1 MTDFKGFQ
9 GAAKKLDDI
18 DLPRIGHEIGV
29 GEDELHAFIDTESRG
44 KGFDRQGRPV
54 MLFEPHVFWRNLRDR
69 DQVKAE
75 RAGLAYRKWKPGNY
89 PRDSYPRLIKAM
101 AINETAALKACSWG
115 MTQVLG
121 ENHKMVGYSTVQ
133 AMVLAM
139 MADEENHIEAMVEYV
154 ISAGIDDEMRDLAA
168 LTRPTR
174 PSDCVGIVSVY
185 NGPGYK
191 KNNYHVNFANA
202 HNKWRGIKDT
212 PWTPEMD
219 EEPPALAPAPVTRA
233 IPSNPVSAAPVPP
246 RRPEKTVTT
255 ATGVG
260 AAAVGGAAVA
270 VTSGD
275 MQLGVGL
282 VVFAI
287 AVVAVGLVAYRII
300 KRRRSK

>member
-29 GEDELHAFIDTESRG
+29 GEDELHAFMDVESAG
-44 KGFDRQGRPV
+44 SGFDKKKRPK
-54 MLFEPHVFWRNLRDR
+54 MLFEPHVFFRNLSGKRRDEA
-69 DQVKAE
+69 VA
-75 RAGLAYRKWKPGNY
+75 AGLAYRKWKPGNY
-89 PRDSYPRLIKAM
+89 PRDSYPRLEKAM
-101 AINETAALKACSWG
+101 LIDERAALLACSWG
-115 MTQVLG
+115 ALQVLG
-121 ENHKMVGYSTVQ
+121 ENHKMVGYTRVQ
-133 AMVLAM
+133 DFVLAM
-139 MADEENHIEAMVEYV
+139 MADEDNHIEAMVEYV

-219 EEPPALAPAPVTRA
+219 EEPPALAPAVTRA